1 VGARVLRRPHV
12 TLTTAGHVDHGKSTL
27 LRALTGADPDRLE
40 EERRRGLS
48 IELGYVW
55 CRLAGT
61 ASAPGEVEVAFV
73 DVPGHERFL
82 ATMLAGVGP
91 ATGTLLVVA
100 ADDGWS
106 AQTQEHAEVLHLLG
120 VPVITTV
127 VTKVGRVSAERTAEV
142 VADVAARLRDLDL
155 AGGPTVTTDA
165 LTGEGIAELRTTLRD
180 AVGSLAPVPDH
191 GRPRLW
197 IDRRFTVA
205 GAGTVVTGTL
215 TGGRLQVGDRPQLVP
230 AGDTVRIRGLASLG
244 GEVSEAG
251 PGERVAVNL
260 GRMAI
265 DELERGDALV
275 GGSVW
280 RTTTVLDGW
289 ARPLPDRV
297 LRDRGAWHVH
307 VGSART
313 TARLLPFPEREVAA
327 GGAVRVVLQDR
338 LPLVVGDTL
347 VIRDAGR
354 RQIVGAVVVADP
366 FPSPLPRGDAPRRR
380 RAAVI
385 ATLVEASRRAELL
398 RGLVDLV
405 DGVRSLEELEAAL
418 GGRGTAPAQ
427 QEEEAT
433 LVRLGEHLVAAE
445 LVSAWTDR
453 LDPLGDGTHPRG
465 EVIRALRAAG
475 ARREI
480 TDDLIDALVAKG
492 TLLGVDGGYVLAAH
506 ADTEVARRRRRR
518 SSLVARLDA
527 DPLRPPPIGEVARD
541 TGADPRDLAALVQ
554 EGRIVRVGDV
564 VFSSG
569 AVEGAVAALRGGPLA
584 DRPFTAAEARDLLGT
599 TRRYVIPLL
608 EHLQRMGIT
617 TFDGNVHR
625 LRDPDQ
631 GLRDPGQAPQ
641 PRH

>member
-1 VGARVLRRPHV
+1 VAERVLRRPHV

-27 LRALTGADPDRLE
+27 LRVLTGTDPDRLD

-55 CRLAGT
+55 CRLQGT
-61 ASAPGEVEVAFV
+61 ATATGEIEVAFV

-120 VPVITTV
+120 MPVITTA
-127 VTKVGRVSAERTAEV
+127 VTKIGRVSPDRTAAV
-142 VADVAARLRDLDL
+142 VADVEARLADLEL
-155 AGGPTVTTDA
+155 AGGPIVTTDA
-165 LTGEGIAELRTTLRD
+165 LGGEGVPELRTALRD
-180 AVGSLAPVPDH
+180 AVASLAPAPEH

-215 TGGRLQVGDRPQLVP
+215 TGGSMEVGDRPQLVP
-230 AGDTVRIRGLASLG
+230 AGDAVRIRGLASLG
-244 GEVSEAG
+244 SEVTVAR

-260 GRMAI
+260 GRTPI
-265 DELERGDALV
+265 DELERGDALL
-275 GGSVW
+275 GGGVW
-280 RTTTVLDGW
+280 RTTTVVDGW
-289 ARPLPDRV
+289 ARPLPDRT

-313 TARLLPFPEREVAA
+313 TARLLPFPEQVVAA
-327 GGAVRVVLQDR
+327 GGGAVRVVLQDP

-354 RQIVGAVVVADP
+354 RQVVGAIVVADP
-366 FPSPLPRGDAPRRR
+366 FPVPLPRGRAPRRR
-380 RAAVI
+380 RAAAI
-385 ATLVEASRRAELL
+385 ASLIEAPGRAELL
-398 RGLVDLV
+398 HGLVGLA
-405 DGVRSLEELEAAL
+405 DGVRSLDELEAAAGRHGWALDEQEDAALIRL
-418 GGRGTAPAQ
+418 GG
-427 QEEEAT
+427 
-433 LVRLGEHLVAAE
+433 HLVAAE
-445 LVSAWTDR
+445 LVTAWTDH
-453 LDPLGDGTHPRG
+453 LDTLGDGTHPRG
-465 EVIRALRAAG
+465 EVVRALRTAG
-475 ARREI
+475 APRDV
-480 TDDLIDALVAKG
+480 TDDVVDALVSDG
-492 TLLGVDGGYVLAAH
+492 RLLVVDAGYVLAAH

-518 SSLVARLDA
+518 SALVALLDA
-527 DPLRPPPIGEVARD
+527 DPLRPPPIDEVARD
-541 TGADPRDLAALVQ
+541 AGADPRDLAALVQ
-554 EGRIVRVGDV
+554 EGRIVRIGDV

-569 AVEGAVAALRGGPLA
+569 AVEGAIAALRSGHLA
-584 DRPFTAAEARDLLGT
+584 GRPFTAAEARDLLGT

-608 EHLQRMGIT
+608 EHLQRTGIT
-617 TFDGNVHR
+617 TFDGDVHR

-631 GLRDPGQAPQ
+631 GPQ
-641 PRH
+641 RRH